1 MAGSR
6 WLVMTMMGGGAARP
20 AQALLQLKTR
30 DSRQVEIENEAQW
43 TPDQPDLEAL
53 MPREE
58 GESPRGKH
66 RPIMS
71 LITHS
76 SATLIHL

>member
-43 TPDQPDLEAL
+43 TPDQPDLEVL
-53 MPREE
+53 L
-58 GESPRGKH
+58 G
-66 RPIMS
+66 
-71 LITHS
+71 
-76 SATLIHL
+76 